1 MTAEW
6 HQVATLD
13 DLDPDYPHRVVVA
26 RTEVALYI
34 VEGTVYATADVCSHA
49 YARLSNG
56 HVEGFQVFCPVHQAS
71 FDIRTGEATA
81 QPADDPIPTYPVEVR
96 DRSIYVQV

>member
-13 DLDPDYPHRVVVA
+13 ELDPDYPKRVMVGRA
-26 RTEVALYI
+26 EIALYI
-34 VEGTVYATADVCSHA
+34 VEGKVYATADLCSHA

-71 FDIRTGEATA
+71 FDIRTGAATA
-81 QPADDPIPTYPVEVR
+81 EPAEDPIPTYPAELR
-96 DRSIYVQV
+96 DGAIFVQV